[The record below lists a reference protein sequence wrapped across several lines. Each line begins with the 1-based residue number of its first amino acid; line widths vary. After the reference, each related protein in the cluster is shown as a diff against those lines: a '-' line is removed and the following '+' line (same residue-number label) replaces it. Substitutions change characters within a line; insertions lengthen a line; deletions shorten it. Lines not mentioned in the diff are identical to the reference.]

1 MRGPALVL
9 LAAAALLRAAR
20 RRRADDARLPLAAG
34 WAMQSSKQ
42 VAAAGPELSRPGFST
57 AGWYAV
63 RVPNTVLGAMVDA
76 GSLPDPYF
84 GMNLR
89 LIPGTTYKIGERFTL
104 LPTPADSP
112 FKPAWWYRTEFD
124 LPAALRR
131 PAPEA
136 ALRRHQLPRQH
147 LAERHED
154 RGRHQ
159 RRRRLPPLRVRR
171 DEARQA
177 GRDERAGGGGLRPR
191 AARPRHHVGGLE
203 PHPRGQEHGAVG
215 RRLPHRQRAPRP
227 QEPARHPR
235 PRPPVARGGEA
246 HRHRRG
252 ARTPPTAPSPA
263 W

>member
-9 LAAAALLRAAR
+9 LAVAALLAPRPAPAHG
-20 RRRADDARLPLAAG
+20 DDARLPLAAG

-124 LPAALRR
+124 LPAT
-131 PAPEA
+131 
-136 ALRRHQLPRQH
+136 
-147 LAERHED
+147 D
-154 RGRHQ
+154 
-159 RRRRLPPLRVRR
+159 
-171 DEARQA
+171 A
-177 GRDERAGGGGLRPR
+177 GRPLKLHFDGINYRANIWMNGTKI
-191 AARPRHHVGGLE
+191 A
-203 PHPRGQEHGAVG
+203 GAT
-215 RRLPHRQRAPRP
+215 R
-227 QEPARHPR
+227 
-235 PRPPVARGGEA
+235 
-246 HRHRRG
+246 
-252 ARTPPTAPSPA
+252 SPA
-263 W
+263 SSAVTRST